1 MFELACPQTL
11 KTQTVVVV
19 VVVGLIQLAPI
30 TAASACEV
38 ATLPLG
44 RICGT

>member
-11 KTQTVVVV
+11 KTQTVVVVVVVV

-38 ATLPLG
+38 GPL
-44 RICGT
+44 CH